1 MSGGLVNFGDY
12 IFPKT
17 LGRFSSNFARQQAQ
31 TVRMP
36 GMDGAWDNYG
46 DGIAPAPVGKVTQV
60 FRLIVNNRI
69 DMGAQRDAV
78 NLMQSYGT
86 AKLYSQPTDPS
97 DSIRWT
103 WARLLTPQMPQD
115 KSGNSDLWQTVTL
128 NFECDEPVWWVNSFV
143 SGWTFGDG
151 SKYGDVGLIWG
162 GGGNVIEA
170 FGSETT
176 KVMANAGNTRSIP
189 TITVETQPGQ
199 SFEDIVIQRL
209 EGPLAVEEISY
220 IGLFVP
226 GDVLF
231 INGRSQQVTF
241 NGSSDWDNFDYD
253 EPAFINLL
261 SGDNTIKVLLGDSGE
276 AAPAIAY
283 DAGAGAFN
291 GTYNNVSVGGGIG
304 LYNGSTS
311 YLDTFSA
318 GLATFFAGDGGTMI
332 SKFAA
337 DASILAD
344 GIRHDLIHFG
354 VDANNYTLISKTSG
368 DVFNAEYAAGG
379 VVETQALPLVDALD
393 HVAGQTWEYAVD
405 EFKAYFDSVQVGVT
419 GGTLGVWVG
428 SIANSFIGAFSAASN
443 FWKGGVGDV
452 IVANQVLDATQM
464 ATISSKLA
472 DGSLTTPEL
481 NSLFVAGNWAWWQ
494 MNEGTQTAKVTF
506 NYRDSYR

>member
-1 MSGGLVNFGDY
+1 MSGGLVRFGDY
-12 IFPKT
+12 TFPKT
-17 LGRFSSNFARQQAQ
+17 LGRFNSNFANQQSQ
-31 TVRMP
+31 PVRIS
-36 GMDGAWDNYG
+36 GMDGGWDNYG
-46 DGIAPAPVGKVTQV
+46 DGIAPAPVGKVTQL
-60 FRLIVNNRI
+60 FRLIVSGRI
-69 DMGAQRDAV
+69 DMDAQRDAV

-97 DSIRWT
+97 DDVRWT
-103 WARLLTPQMPQD
+103 WARLLKPQMPQD
-115 KSGNSDLWQTVTL
+115 KSRNSDLWQPVTL
-128 NFECDEPVWWVNSFV
+128 NFECDEPVWWVNSYV

-170 FGSETT
+170 FGADTT
-176 KVMANAGNTRSIP
+176 KLLANEGNTQSIP
-189 TITVETQPGQ
+189 TITVEAKSGQ

-226 GDVLF
+226 DDVLF
-231 INGRSQQVTF
+231 ISGRSQQVTF

-253 EPAFINLL
+253 GPAFMHLL
-261 SGDNTIKVLLGDSGE
+261 PGNNTIKVLLGDSGE
-276 AAPAIAY
+276 AAPTIAY

-311 YLDTFSA
+311 YLAAFSA
-318 GLATFFAGDGGTMI
+318 GLATFFDGDLGTMI
-332 SKFAA
+332 TKFAA

-344 GIRHDLIHFG
+344 GIRRDLFHFG
-354 VDANNYTLISKTSG
+354 VDANNYVLVSKTTG
-368 DVFNAEYAAGG
+368 DVFKAEYAAGG
-379 VVETQALPLVDALD
+379 VVKTQALPLADALD
-393 HVAGQTWEYAVD
+393 HVGGQTWEYAVD
-405 EFKAYFDSVQVGVT
+405 EHKAYFDGVQAGMT

-428 SIANSFIGAFSAASN
+428 SISEAFIGAVSAGDW
-443 FWKGGVGDV
+443 FWKGGIGDV
-452 IVANQVLDATQM
+452 IVANQVADETQM

-472 DGSLTTPEL
+472 DGSLTIPEL
-481 NSLFVAGNWAWWQ
+481 NSIFTAGNWAWWQ
-494 MNEGTQTAKVTF
+494 MNEGTQAATVIF